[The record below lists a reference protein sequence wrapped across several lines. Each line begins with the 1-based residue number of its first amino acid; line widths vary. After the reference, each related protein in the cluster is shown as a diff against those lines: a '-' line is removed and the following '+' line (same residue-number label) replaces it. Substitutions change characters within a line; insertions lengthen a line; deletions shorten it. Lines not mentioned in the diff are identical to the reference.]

1 MAKRKNLSVSLIPA
15 CILILYSVSSISG
28 CRNYFSAVYF
38 SYVFV
43 VMINFWQY
51 VEYEDRYSKTP
62 TSVNRKDVSEHIYQ
76 VIHISLWFYG
86 SGFGCQNWSKMTT
99 FKLKMRI
106 LWHNADLLERI
117 NARNGWPWHCLTT
130 YLKAKKGNKSPETL
144 RVALTINLS
153 VSWFFKLLSGSQL

>member
-1 MAKRKNLSVSLIPA
+1 MKGQINTPSKGLPCKRNGQEVIMETKHIAFCMHYIFTSQMAKRKNLSVSLIPA

-86 SGFGCQNWSKMTT
+86 SGFGCQN
-99 FKLKMRI
+99 
-106 LWHNADLLERI
+106 
-117 NARNGWPWHCLTT
+117 
-130 YLKAKKGNKSPETL
+130 
-144 RVALTINLS
+144 
-153 VSWFFKLLSGSQL
+153 